1 MHELDRGQAGA
12 LGGDRGAGEHPVE
25 HHHVR
30 RPALQQIGALVAD
43 VADEREQG
51 VPERSH
57 PGAEAGA
64 CLPVAQRV
72 GLAVRDVEVRARS
85 PELDELRAGSLDPL
99 ARGAMRE
106 HSHLVAALEEPA
118 RDGELRR
125 RVAAESH
132 QCLEDAHAKINFTQY
147 QMKVSAPS
155 LKKRP
160 YRMSARADGAAATRE
175 RLLAAA
181 WRYFSTRPYED
192 VRLSEIAAEAEVTA
206 QTLHTNFGSK
216 EQLFT
221 TVAIRWGREEMAQ
234 RDEAPVGDVREAIEI
249 LFDRYEANG
258 ITVLR
263 MLSEEERIP
272 AVRRITDAGRAYHR
286 DWVARTFQPLL
297 HGLRGRARARRLA
310 AIVVATDLLVWK
322 LLRQDMQLDRESS
335 EQIVAEMIQSLPP
348 AR

>member
-1 MHELDRGQAGA
+1 
-12 LGGDRGAGEHPVE
+12 
-25 HHHVR
+25 
-30 RPALQQIGALVAD
+30 
-43 VADEREQG
+43 
-51 VPERSH
+51 
-57 PGAEAGA
+57 
-64 CLPVAQRV
+64 
-72 GLAVRDVEVRARS
+72 
-85 PELDELRAGSLDPL
+85 
-99 ARGAMRE
+99 
-106 HSHLVAALEEPA
+106 
-118 RDGELRR
+118 
-125 RVAAESH
+125 
-132 QCLEDAHAKINFTQY
+132 
-147 QMKVSAPS
+147 
-155 LKKRP
+155 
-160 YRMSARADGAAATRE
+160 MSARADGAAATRE

-181 WRYFSTRPYED
+181 WRYFATRPYED
-192 VRLSEIAAEAEVTA
+192 VRLSEIAAEAEVTV

-221 TVAIRWGREEMAQ
+221 TVAIRWGREEMAR

-297 HGLRGRARARRLA
+297 HGLRGRVRARRLA

-322 LLRQDMQLDRESS
+322 LLRQDMQLDRENS